1 MNIFKPI
8 VILLCIVCSAIF
20 LNACSHI
27 KEDSEMII
35 KYLDNRFGK
44 DAYTIKK
51 DKYYRRWFVTLNEY
65 PDLIIFYTVSRDPLS
80 MTSPSIKTNFDEIFG
95 EYIIEEYK
103 KNYELGN
110 DEIFWEIP
118 INFIYYTKV
127 RSLEELKVPYDR
139 AMEFIAFVSEKHP
152 MLIDERLLNIRM
164 DIDGIRLKGV
174 ADNDSMIYQDISEV
188 KKDGL
193 NIKSYEDICKEL
205 KPQLKTHSDNPNGF
219 TFHADIG
226 RSFILGSDT
235 FEDCF
240 FKNLIVKQGTIEEL
254 KNIILQPGEISNSY
268 VFKSDNQ
275 YEFTNITLQ
284 AKNLSDSPCSLLEA
298 TIVKAIIDD
307 AKEIYIEPVW
317 IDLVFDKRREWK
329 EPYEIL
335 GISPPKT
342 EQENIEG
349 VQYKNIKIL
358 FEMNQYYKEVKR
370 ITLTFLSVSKT
381 K

>member
-8 VILLCIVCSAIF
+8 VILLCIVCSVIF

-80 MTSPSIKTNFDEIFG
+80 MTPPSIKTNFDEIFG

-110 DEIFWEIP
+110 DEIFWEP
-118 INFIYYTKV
+118 SINFIYYTKV
-127 RSLEELKVPYDR
+127 HSLEELKVPYDR

-152 MLIDERLLNIRM
+152 ILIDERLLNIRM
-164 DIDGIRLKGV
+164 DIDGLRLKGV
-174 ADNDSMIYQDISEV
+174 ADNDSMIYLDISEV
-188 KKDGL
+188 KNDGL
-193 NIKSYEDICKEL
+193 SITAYEDICKEL
-205 KPQLKTHSDNPNGF
+205 TPKLKTHSDNPNGF

-226 RSFILGSDT
+226 KSFILGSDT

-298 TIVKAIIDD
+298 TIIKAIIDD

-329 EPYEIL
+329 EPYEVL

-342 EQENIEG
+342 EQENMEG

-370 ITLTFLSVSKT
+370 ITLTFI
-381 K
+381 

>member
-1 MNIFKPI
+1 MHIFKPI

-51 DKYYRRWFVTLNEY
+51 DKYYRRWLVTLNEY

-127 RSLEELKVPYDR
+127 HSLEELKGPYDG
-139 AMEFIAFVSEKHP
+139 AMECMACVAEKHP
-152 MLIDERLLNIRM
+152 MLGDERLLNIRM

-174 ADNDSMIYQDISEV
+174 ADNDSMIYLDISEV
-188 KKDGL
+188 KNDGL
-193 NIKSYEDICKEL
+193 SITAYEDICKEL
-205 KPQLKTHSDNPNGF
+205 TPKLKTHSDNPNGF

-226 RSFILGSDT
+226 KSFILGSDT

-254 KNIILQPGEISNSY
+254 KNIILQPGEISNAY
-268 VFKSDNQ
+268 IFKSDNQ

-329 EPYEIL
+329 EPYEVL

-342 EQENIEG
+342 EQENMEG

-370 ITLTFLSVSKT
+370 ITLTFL
-381 K
+381 

>member
-1 MNIFKPI
+1 MHIFKPI

-51 DKYYRRWFVTLNEY
+51 DKYYRRWLVTLNEY

-139 AMEFIAFVSEKHP
+139 AMEFIAFVAEKHP

-164 DIDGIRLKGV
+164 DIDGIRLKGF
-174 ADNDSMIYQDISEV
+174 ADNDSMIYLDISEV
-188 KKDGL
+188 KNDGL
-193 NIKSYEDICKEL
+193 SIAAYEDICKEL
-205 KPQLKTHSDNPNGF
+205 TPKLKTHSDNPNGF

-226 RSFILGSDT
+226 KSFILGSDT

-254 KNIILQPGEISNSY
+254 KNIILQPGEISNAY
-268 VFKSDNQ
+268 IFKSDNQ

-329 EPYEIL
+329 EPYETL
-335 GISPPKT
+335 GVAPPKT
-342 EQENIEG
+342 EKENMEG

-370 ITLTFLSVSKT
+370 IALTFL
-381 K
+381 

>member
-8 VILLCIVCSAIF
+8 VILLCIVCSVIF

-51 DKYYRRWFVTLNEY
+51 DKYYRRWLVTLNEY

-110 DEIFWEIP
+110 DELFWEIP

-174 ADNDSMIYQDISEV
+174 ADNDSMIYLDISEV
-188 KKDGL
+188 KNDGL
-193 NIKSYEDICKEL
+193 SITAYEDICKEL
-205 KPQLKTHSDNPNGF
+205 TPKLKTHSDNPNGF

-226 RSFILGSDT
+226 KSFILGSDT

-254 KNIILQPGEISNSY
+254 KKIILQPGEISNAY
-268 VFKSDNQ
+268 IFKSDNQ

-329 EPYEIL
+329 EPYEVL

-342 EQENIEG
+342 EQENMEG

-370 ITLTFLSVSKT
+370 ITLTFL
-381 K
+381 

>member
-1 MNIFKPI
+1 MHIFKPI

-51 DKYYRRWFVTLNEY
+51 DKYYRRWLVTLNEY

-174 ADNDSMIYQDISEV
+174 ADNDSMIYLDISEV
-188 KKDGL
+188 KNDGL
-193 NIKSYEDICKEL
+193 SITAYEDICKEL
-205 KPQLKTHSDNPNGF
+205 TPKLKTHSDNPNGF

-226 RSFILGSDT
+226 KSFILGSDT

-254 KNIILQPGEISNSY
+254 KNIILQPGEISNAY

-284 AKNLSDSPCSLLEA
+284 AENLSDSPCSLLEA

-317 IDLVFDKRREWK
+317 IDLVFDKWREWK
-329 EPYEIL
+329 EPYEVL

-342 EQENIEG
+342 EQENMEG

-370 ITLTFLSVSKT
+370 ITLTFL
-381 K
+381 

>member
-1 MNIFKPI
+1 MHIFKPI

-80 MTSPSIKTNFDEIFG
+80 MTPPSIKTNFDEIFG

-174 ADNDSMIYQDISEV
+174 ADNDSMIYLDISEV
-188 KKDGL
+188 KNDGL
-193 NIKSYEDICKEL
+193 SITAYEDICKEL
-205 KPQLKTHSDNPNGF
+205 TPKLKTHSDNPNGF

-226 RSFILGSDT
+226 KSFILGSDT

-254 KNIILQPGEISNSY
+254 KKIILQPGEISNAY

-298 TIVKAIIDD
+298 TIIKAIIDD

-329 EPYEIL
+329 EPYEVL

-342 EQENIEG
+342 EQENMEG

-370 ITLTFLSVSKT
+370 ITLTFL
-381 K
+381 

>member
-1 MNIFKPI
+1 MHIFKPI

-51 DKYYRRWFVTLNEY
+51 DKYYRRWLVTLNEY

-164 DIDGIRLKGV
+164 DIDGIKLKGV
-174 ADNDSMIYQDISEV
+174 ADDDSMIYQDISEI
-188 KKDGL
+188 KNDGL

-226 RSFILGSDT
+226 KSFILGSDT

-240 FKNLIVKQGTIEEL
+240 FKNLILKQGTIEEL
-254 KNIILQPGEISNSY
+254 KNIILQPGEISNAY
-268 VFKSDNQ
+268 IFKSDNQ

-284 AKNLSDSPCSLLEA
+284 AKNLSESPCSLLEA

-329 EPYEIL
+329 EPYEVL

-342 EQENIEG
+342 EQENMEG

-370 ITLTFLSVSKT
+370 ITLTFI
-381 K
+381 

>member
-1 MNIFKPI
+1 MHIFKPI

-51 DKYYRRWFVTLNEY
+51 DKYYRRWLVTLNEY

-174 ADNDSMIYQDISEV
+174 ADNDSMIYLDISEV
-188 KKDGL
+188 KNDGL
-193 NIKSYEDICKEL
+193 SITAYEDICKEL
-205 KPQLKTHSDNPNGF
+205 TLKLKTHSDNPNGF

-226 RSFILGSDT
+226 KSFILGSDT

-254 KNIILQPGEISNSY
+254 KKIILQPGEISNAY

-329 EPYEIL
+329 EPYEVL

-342 EQENIEG
+342 EQENMEG

-370 ITLTFLSVSKT
+370 ITLTFL
-381 K
+381 

>member
-1 MNIFKPI
+1 MHIFKPI

-174 ADNDSMIYQDISEV
+174 ADNDRMIYLDISEV
-188 KKDGL
+188 KNDGL
-193 NIKSYEDICKEL
+193 SITAYEDICKEL
-205 KPQLKTHSDNPNGF
+205 TPKLKTHSDNPNGF

-254 KNIILQPGEISNSY
+254 KNIILQPGEISKAY

-329 EPYEIL
+329 EPYEVL

-370 ITLTFLSVSKT
+370 ITLTFL
-381 K
+381 

>member
-51 DKYYRRWFVTLNEY
+51 DKYYRRWLVTLNEY

-127 RSLEELKVPYDR
+127 NSLEELKVPYDR
-139 AMEFIAFVSEKHP
+139 AMEFIVFVSEKHP

-174 ADNDSMIYQDISEV
+174 ADNDSMIYLDISEV
-188 KKDGL
+188 KNDGL
-193 NIKSYEDICKEL
+193 SITAYEDICKEL
-205 KPQLKTHSDNPNGF
+205 TPKLKTHSDNPNGF

-226 RSFILGSDT
+226 KSFILGSDT

-254 KNIILQPGEISNSY
+254 KNIILQPGEISNAY

-284 AKNLSDSPCSLLEA
+284 AKNLSESPCSLLEA

-329 EPYEIL
+329 EPYEVL

-342 EQENIEG
+342 EQENMEG

-370 ITLTFLSVSKT
+370 ITLTFL
-381 K
+381 

>member
-1 MNIFKPI
+1 MHIFKPI
-8 VILLCIVCSAIF
+8 VILLCIVCSVIF

-110 DEIFWEIP
+110 DEIFWEP
-118 INFIYYTKV
+118 SINFIYYTKV
-127 RSLEELKVPYDR
+127 HSLEELKVPYDR

-164 DIDGIRLKGV
+164 DIDGLRLKGV
-174 ADNDSMIYQDISEV
+174 ADNDSMIYLDISEV
-188 KKDGL
+188 KNDGL
-193 NIKSYEDICKEL
+193 SITAYEDICKEL
-205 KPQLKTHSDNPNGF
+205 TPKLKTHSDNPNGF

-226 RSFILGSDT
+226 KSFILGSDT

-254 KNIILQPGEISNSY
+254 KNIILQPGEISNAY

-284 AKNLSDSPCSLLEA
+284 AKNLSESPCSLLEA

-329 EPYEIL
+329 EPYEVL

-342 EQENIEG
+342 EQENMEG

-358 FEMNQYYKEVKR
+358 FEMNQYYKEVKK
-370 ITLTFLSVSKT
+370 ITLTFL
-381 K
+381 

>member
-1 MNIFKPI
+1 MHIFKPI

-51 DKYYRRWFVTLNEY
+51 DKYYRRWLVTLNEY

-174 ADNDSMIYQDISEV
+174 ADNDSMIYLDISEV
-188 KKDGL
+188 KNDGL
-193 NIKSYEDICKEL
+193 SITAYEDICKEL
-205 KPQLKTHSDNPNGF
+205 TPKLKTHSDNPNGF

-226 RSFILGSDT
+226 KSFILGSDT

-254 KNIILQPGEISNSY
+254 KKIILQPVEISNAY

-335 GISPPKT
+335 GVSPPKT
-342 EQENIEG
+342 EQENMEG

-370 ITLTFLSVSKT
+370 ITLTFL
-381 K
+381 

>member
-1 MNIFKPI
+1 MHIFKPI

-35 KYLDNRFGK
+35 KYLDNRFGR

-51 DKYYRRWFVTLNEY
+51 DKYYRRWLVTLNEY

-127 RSLEELKVPYDR
+127 RSLEELKVRYDR

-174 ADNDSMIYQDISEV
+174 ADSDSMIYLDISEV
-188 KKDGL
+188 KNDGL
-193 NIKSYEDICKEL
+193 SITAYEDICKEL
-205 KPQLKTHSDNPNGF
+205 TPKLKTHSDNPNGF

-226 RSFILGSDT
+226 KSFILGSDT

-254 KNIILQPGEISNSY
+254 KNIILQPGEISNAY
-268 VFKSDNQ
+268 IFKSDNQ

-284 AKNLSDSPCSLLEA
+284 AKNLSESPCSLLEA

-329 EPYEIL
+329 EPYEVL

-342 EQENIEG
+342 EQENMEG

-370 ITLTFLSVSKT
+370 ITLTFI
-381 K
+381 

>member
-8 VILLCIVCSAIF
+8 VILLCIVCSVIF

-51 DKYYRRWFVTLNEY
+51 DKYYRRWLVTLNEY

-139 AMEFIAFVSEKHP
+139 AMEFIVFVSEKHP

-174 ADNDSMIYQDISEV
+174 ADNDSMIYLNISEV
-188 KKDGL
+188 KNDGL
-193 NIKSYEDICKEL
+193 SITAYEDICKEL
-205 KPQLKTHSDNPNGF
+205 TPKLKTHSDNPNGF

-226 RSFILGSDT
+226 KSFILGSDT

-254 KNIILQPGEISNSY
+254 KNIILQPGEISNAY
-268 VFKSDNQ
+268 IFKSDNQ

-335 GISPPKT
+335 GVSPPKT
-342 EQENIEG
+342 EQENMEG

-370 ITLTFLSVSKT
+370 ITLTFL
-381 K
+381 

>member
-1 MNIFKPI
+1 MHIFKPI
-8 VILLCIVCSAIF
+8 VILLCIVCSVIF

-27 KEDSEMII
+27 KADSEMII

-51 DKYYRRWFVTLNEY
+51 DKYYRRWLVTLNEY

-174 ADNDSMIYQDISEV
+174 ADNDSMIYLDISEV
-188 KKDGL
+188 KNDGL
-193 NIKSYEDICKEL
+193 SITAYEDICKEL
-205 KPQLKTHSDNPNGF
+205 TPKLKTHSDNPNGF

-226 RSFILGSDT
+226 KSCILGSDT

-254 KNIILQPGEISNSY
+254 KKIILQPGEISNAY
-268 VFKSDNQ
+268 IFKSDNQ

-284 AKNLSDSPCSLLEA
+284 AKNLSGSPCSLLEA

-329 EPYEIL
+329 EPYEVL

-342 EQENIEG
+342 EQENMEG

-370 ITLTFLSVSKT
+370 ITLTFL
-381 K
+381 

>member
-8 VILLCIVCSAIF
+8 VILLCIVCSVIF

-51 DKYYRRWFVTLNEY
+51 DKYYRRWLVTLNEY

-127 RSLEELKVPYDR
+127 NSLEELKIPYDR
-139 AMEFIAFVSEKHP
+139 AMEFIAFVREKHP
-152 MLIDERLLNIRM
+152 MLIDEELLNIRM
-164 DIDGIRLKGV
+164 DIDGIKLKGV
-174 ADNDSMIYQDISEV
+174 ADDDSMIYQDISEI

-240 FKNLIVKQGTIEEL
+240 FKNLIVKQVTIEEL
-254 KNIILQPGEISNSY
+254 KNIILQPGEISKAY

-298 TIVKAIIDD
+298 TIIKAIIDD

-335 GISPPKT
+335 GVSPPKT
-342 EQENIEG
+342 EKENMEG

-370 ITLTFLSVSKT
+370 ITLTFL
-381 K
+381 

>member
-8 VILLCIVCSAIF
+8 VILLCIVCSVIF

-51 DKYYRRWFVTLNEY
+51 DKYYRRWLVTLNEY

-103 KNYELGN
+103 KDYELGN

-127 RSLEELKVPYDR
+127 NSLEELKVPYDR

-174 ADNDSMIYQDISEV
+174 ADNDSMIYFDISEV
-188 KKDGL
+188 KNDGL
-193 NIKSYEDICKEL
+193 NIKSYEAICKEL

-240 FKNLIVKQGTIEEL
+240 FKNLIIKQGTIEEL
-254 KNIILQPGEISNSY
+254 KNIILQPGEISKAY

-298 TIVKAIIDD
+298 TIVRAIIDD

-358 FEMNQYYKEVKR
+358 FEMNQYYKGVKR
-370 ITLTFLSVSKT
+370 VTLTLI
-381 K
+381 

>member
-110 DEIFWEIP
+110 DDIFWEIP

-127 RSLEELKVPYDR
+127 HSLEELKVPYDR

-174 ADNDSMIYQDISEV
+174 ADNDSMIYLDISEV
-188 KKDGL
+188 KNDGL
-193 NIKSYEDICKEL
+193 SITAYEDICKEL
-205 KPQLKTHSDNPNGF
+205 TPKLKTHSDNPNGF

-226 RSFILGSDT
+226 KSFILGSDT

-254 KNIILQPGEISNSY
+254 KKIILQPGEISNAY

-335 GISPPKT
+335 GVAPPKT
-342 EQENIEG
+342 EKENMEG

-370 ITLTFLSVSKT
+370 ITLIFL
-381 K
+381 

>member
-1 MNIFKPI
+1 MHIFKPI

-51 DKYYRRWFVTLNEY
+51 DNYYRRWLVTLNEY

-174 ADNDSMIYQDISEV
+174 ADNDSMIYLDISEV
-188 KKDGL
+188 KNDGL
-193 NIKSYEDICKEL
+193 SITAYEDICKEL
-205 KPQLKTHSDNPNGF
+205 TPKLKTHSDNPNGF

-226 RSFILGSDT
+226 KSFILGSDT

-254 KNIILQPGEISNSY
+254 KNIILQPGEISNAY
-268 VFKSDNQ
+268 IFKSDNQ

-284 AKNLSDSPCSLLEA
+284 AKNLSESPCSLLEA

-329 EPYEIL
+329 EPYEVL

-342 EQENIEG
+342 EQENMEG

-370 ITLTFLSVSKT
+370 ITLTFI
-381 K
+381 

>member
-1 MNIFKPI
+1 MHIFKPI

-80 MTSPSIKTNFDEIFG
+80 MTPPSIKTNFDEIFG

-110 DEIFWEIP
+110 DEIFWEP
-118 INFIYYTKV
+118 SINFIYYTKV
-127 RSLEELKVPYDR
+127 HSLEELKVPYDR

-174 ADNDSMIYQDISEV
+174 ADNDSMIYLDISEV
-188 KKDGL
+188 KNDGL
-193 NIKSYEDICKEL
+193 SIAAYEDICKEL
-205 KPQLKTHSDNPNGF
+205 TPKLKTHSDNPNGF

-226 RSFILGSDT
+226 KSFILGSDT

-240 FKNLIVKQGTIEEL
+240 FKNLIIKQGTIEEL
-254 KNIILQPGEISNSY
+254 KNIILQPGEISNAY

-329 EPYEIL
+329 EPYEVL

-342 EQENIEG
+342 EQENMEG

-370 ITLTFLSVSKT
+370 ITLTFL
-381 K
+381 

>member
-1 MNIFKPI
+1 MHIFKPI

-51 DKYYRRWFVTLNEY
+51 DKYYRRWLVTLNEY

-127 RSLEELKVPYDR
+127 NSLEELKVSYDR
-139 AMEFIAFVSEKHP
+139 AIGFIAFVREKHP
-152 MLIDERLLNIRM
+152 MLIDEGLLNIRM
-164 DIDGIRLKGV
+164 DIDGIKLKGV
-174 ADNDSMIYQDISEV
+174 ADNDSMIYFDISEV
-188 KKDGL
+188 KNDGL

-226 RSFILGSDT
+226 RPFILGSDT

-240 FKNLIVKQGTIEEL
+240 FKNLIIKQGTIEEL
-254 KNIILQPGEISNSY
+254 KNIILQPGEISKAY

-329 EPYEIL
+329 EPYEVL

-342 EQENIEG
+342 EQENMEG

-358 FEMNQYYKEVKR
+358 FEMNQYYKGVKR
-370 ITLTFLSVSKT
+370 VTLTLI
-381 K
+381 

>member
-1 MNIFKPI
+1 MHIFKPI

-51 DKYYRRWFVTLNEY
+51 DKYYRRWLVTLNEY

-80 MTSPSIKTNFDEIFG
+80 MTSPSIKTKFDEIFG

-174 ADNDSMIYQDISEV
+174 ADNDSMIYLDISEV
-188 KKDGL
+188 KNDGL
-193 NIKSYEDICKEL
+193 SITAYEDICKEL
-205 KPQLKTHSDNPNGF
+205 TLKLKTHSDNPNGF

-226 RSFILGSDT
+226 KSFILGSDT

-254 KNIILQPGEISNSY
+254 KKIILQPGEISNAY

-284 AKNLSDSPCSLLEA
+284 AKNLSESPCSLLEA

-329 EPYEIL
+329 EPYEVL

-342 EQENIEG
+342 EQENMEG

-370 ITLTFLSVSKT
+370 ITLTFL
-381 K
+381 

>member
-1 MNIFKPI
+1 MHIFKPI

-51 DKYYRRWFVTLNEY
+51 DKYYRRWLVTLNEY

-164 DIDGIRLKGV
+164 DIDGIRLKGA
-174 ADNDSMIYQDISEV
+174 ADDDSMIYQDISEV

-240 FKNLIVKQGTIEEL
+240 FKNLIIKQGTIEEL
-254 KNIILQPGEISNSY
+254 KNIILQPGEISNAY

-298 TIVKAIIDD
+298 TIIKAIIDD

-335 GISPPKT
+335 GIAPPKT
-342 EQENIEG
+342 EQENMEG

-358 FEMNQYYKEVKR
+358 FEMNQYYKGVKR
-370 ITLTFLSVSKT
+370 VTLTLI
-381 K
+381 

>member
-1 MNIFKPI
+1 MHIFKPI

-51 DKYYRRWFVTLNEY
+51 DKYYRRWLVTLNEY

-174 ADNDSMIYQDISEV
+174 ADNDSMIYLDISEV
-188 KKDGL
+188 KNDGL

-240 FKNLIVKQGTIEEL
+240 FKNLILKQGTIEEL
-254 KNIILQPGEISNSY
+254 KNIILQPGEISKAY

-284 AKNLSDSPCSLLEA
+284 AKNLSDSPCSLFEA

-335 GISPPKT
+335 GVAPPKT
-342 EQENIEG
+342 EKENMEG

-370 ITLTFLSVSKT
+370 ITLTFL
-381 K
+381 

>member
-1 MNIFKPI
+1 MHIFKPI

-51 DKYYRRWFVTLNEY
+51 DKYYRRWLVTLNEY

-174 ADNDSMIYQDISEV
+174 ADNDSMIYLDISEI
-188 KKDGL
+188 KNDGL
-193 NIKSYEDICKEL
+193 SITAYEDICKEL
-205 KPQLKTHSDNPNGF
+205 TPKLKTHSDNPNGF

-226 RSFILGSDT
+226 KSFILGSDT

-254 KNIILQPGEISNSY
+254 KKIILQPGEISNAY
-268 VFKSDNQ
+268 IFKSDNQ

-307 AKEIYIEPVW
+307 AKEIYIEPLW

-335 GISPPKT
+335 GVSPPKT
-342 EQENIEG
+342 EQENMEG

-370 ITLTFLSVSKT
+370 ITLTFL
-381 K
+381 

>member
-1 MNIFKPI
+1 MHIFKPI
-8 VILLCIVCSAIF
+8 VILLCIVCSVIF

-27 KEDSEMII
+27 KADSEMII

-174 ADNDSMIYQDISEV
+174 ADNDSMIDLDISEV
-188 KKDGL
+188 KNDGL
-193 NIKSYEDICKEL
+193 SITAYEDICKEL
-205 KPQLKTHSDNPNGF
+205 TPKLKTHSDNPNGF

-226 RSFILGSDT
+226 KSFILGSDT

-240 FKNLIVKQGTIEEL
+240 FKNLIVKQGMIEEL

-284 AKNLSDSPCSLLEA
+284 AKNLSESPCSLLEA

-329 EPYEIL
+329 EPYEVL
-335 GISPPKT
+335 GISPQKT
-342 EQENIEG
+342 EQENMEG

-370 ITLTFLSVSKT
+370 ITLTFL
-381 K
+381 